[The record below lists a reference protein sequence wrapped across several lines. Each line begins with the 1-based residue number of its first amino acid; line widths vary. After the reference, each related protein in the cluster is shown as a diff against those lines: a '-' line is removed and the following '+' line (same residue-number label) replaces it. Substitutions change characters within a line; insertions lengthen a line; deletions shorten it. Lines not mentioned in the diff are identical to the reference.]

1 MRQFFKFMFA
11 SMLGF
16 FLTSVIVIFLFM
28 MILVS
33 AASFADKEVVQVKEN
48 SILEL
53 TFDKPIVDRTKKQ
66 PFEEFGFAFGEEKEL
81 GLNGIIEN
89 IAKAKNDDNIKG
101 IYMNTSIL
109 PSRLATIE
117 EIRNALLD
125 FKESGKF
132 IVSYSEVYTQSAYY
146 LASVSDKI
154 YLNPEGFLDF
164 RGFVGQV
171 MFIKGTLEKLDIEMQ
186 VIRHG
191 EFKSAIEPLILDK
204 MSEANK
210 EQTLTYLTSMWEH
223 MLKQISKTRNI
234 SVQELKEIADSIKV
248 NMPEKSVEYKL
259 IDKLLYKDELIAEL
273 KDRTEIKEKDKLN
286 FIKIGKYAN
295 APASLDRK
303 RTKNKIAVI
312 YAVGDIVS
320 GEGDDETIGSERIS
334 KAIRDARQDSSIKAI
349 VLRVNS
355 PGGSGLASDVIL
367 REMVLAKEVKP
378 IVVSMGD
385 YAASGGYYISCAANK
400 IYAQENTITGSI
412 GVFGVLPNMQG
423 FFNNKLGITFDDVK
437 TSKHADYGSVTRGLD
452 SYEEGLITMMVERF
466 YQSFIGHV
474 AKGRNMTVEQVDAI
488 GSGRVWS
495 GIDAKKIGLVDEFGG
510 LNDAIKSAA
519 ELAKLENYKV
529 VNLPKQ
535 VDPFVQMIKA
545 IKGNTQTKLIKNEL
559 GENYI
564 YFEYLKSISQMDGIQ
579 ARLPYNIEIR

>member
-1 MRQFFKFMFA
+1 
-11 SMLGF
+11 MLGF
-16 FLTSVIVIFLFM
+16 FLTSVIIIFIFM

-33 AASFADKEVVQVKEN
+33 AASFADKEVVKVKDN

-53 TFDKPIVDRTKKQ
+53 SFDKPIVDRTKKQ
-66 PFEEFGFAFGEEKEL
+66 PFEEFGFAFGDEKEL

-89 IAKAKNDDNIKG
+89 IAKAKNDDKIKG
-101 IYMNTSIL
+101 IYLNLAVI

-117 EIRNALLD
+117 EVRNALID

-132 IVSYSEVYTQSAYY
+132 IVSYGEVYTQGAYY

-171 MFIKGTLEKLDIEMQ
+171 MFIKGTLDKLDIEMQ

-191 EFKSAIEPLILDK
+191 EFKSAVEPLILDK

-223 MLKQISKTRNI
+223 LLSQISKTRNI
-234 SVQELKEIADSIKV
+234 SIQELKEIADSIKV
-248 NMPEKSVEYKL
+248 STPGKSVEHKL

-273 KDRTEIKEKDKLN
+273 KNRLELKEKDNLN
-286 FIKIGKYAN
+286 VIKIEKYAN
-295 APASLDRK
+295 APASLERK
-303 RTKNKIAVI
+303 RTKDKIAVI
-312 YAVGDIVS
+312 YAVGDIMS

-334 KAIRDARQDSSIKAI
+334 KAIREARKDSSIKAI

-378 IVVSMGD
+378 VVVSMGD
-385 YAASGGYYISCAANK
+385 LAASGGYYISCAANK
-400 IYAQENTITGSI
+400 IYAHENTITGSI

-423 FFNNKLGITFDDVK
+423 FFNNKLGITFDKVK
-437 TSKHADYGSVTRGLD
+437 TNEHADYGSVTRGLD

-466 YQSFIGHV
+466 YTTFITHV
-474 AKGRNMTVEQVDAI
+474 AKGRNMTVEEVDAI

-495 GIDAKKIGLVDEFGG
+495 GIDAKRIGLIDEFGG
-510 LNDAIKSAA
+510 LNDAIECAA
-519 ELAKLENYKV
+519 ELAELEKYKV
-529 VNLPKQ
+529 INLPKQ
-535 VDPFVQMIKA
+535 IDPFEQMVKA

-559 GENYI
+559 GESYI
-564 YFEYLKSISQMDGIQ
+564 YFEHLKSISQMDGIQ
-579 ARLPYNIEIR
+579 ARLPYNIIIR